1 VNNSDEL
8 FLKFGKEYTK
18 GTVLFHEGDS
28 STEMYIIHEGKV
40 KISKEVRNIEKTLV
54 VLGTGEFFGEM
65 ATLNKKPR
73 SASATVEEDSKL
85 LVIDPET
92 FEAMILNSNEVALR
106 MIKKLAHRLQEA
118 DDQIENLLL
127 KDNVSKVVNT
137 LVKLANSSGEKTD
150 SGIKIKITQ
159 KELASKVGVESEKI
173 KEAVGKLLKG
183 KIVNIVSD
191 GLVIN
196 SLDDLLNYLDF
207 LAMKEKYAALN

>member
-1 VNNSDEL
+1 MSNSDEL
-8 FLKFGKEYTK
+8 FSKFGREYAK

-28 STEMYIIHEGKV
+28 SREMYIIHEGKV
-40 KISKEVRNIEKTLV
+40 KISKKVRNIEKTLV

-65 ATLNKKPR
+65 ATLNNKPR
-73 SASATVEEDSKL
+73 SASVAVEVDSKL

-92 FEAMILNSNEVALR
+92 FEAMILNSNEVALQ

-137 LVKLANSSGEKTD
+137 LVKLANNIGEKTD

-159 KELASKVGVESEKI
+159 KELASKVGVELEKI

-183 KIVNIVSD
+183 NIVNIVPD
-191 GLVIN
+191 GLIIN